1 MQEDKIR
8 TLAVV
13 GSQWGDEGK
22 GKITDYFAQSADYVV
37 RWAGG
42 DNAGH
47 TIVIDG
53 KKYKLSIVPSGVF
66 NANSMNVIANGCVVN
81 LRKLV
86 SEINYLAENG
96 YDCKNLRISNRAHL
110 ILPYHLKID
119 ELQEEYRQDDL
130 IGTTKKGVGPCY
142 QDKAERIGIRVGDLF
157 EPENFKK
164 RLTANLKFK
173 NELLTKI
180 FNAEPFSVQEIYDE
194 YLELFNQIKDLVTD
208 TSLLID
214 NAIKAGKK
222 VLFEGAQGVM
232 LDLDHG
238 TYPFVTSSNPSAASI
253 PTGCGIAPR
262 YISNVIGIVK
272 AYNTRVGTGSFPS
285 EITGEVAD
293 YIRETGHEYGTVS
306 GRARRIGWF
315 DAVLMKHSLRV
326 SGYTSMAI
334 MLLDVLTSLD
344 KIKICT
350 KYQYQGHEI
359 DYVPST
365 IAEYDQCQPVFT
377 EVDGWTE
384 DISQVKTYEELPTN
398 AKKYLAKLSEIVGVP
413 ISLFSVGPDR
423 AQTILIDKEIF

>member
-1 MQEDKIR
+1 MR

>member
-47 TIVIDG
+47 TIVIGG

-66 NANSMNVIANGCVVN
+66 NSNSMNVIANGCVIN

-86 SEINYLAENG
+86 SEIKYLAENG

-110 ILPYHLKID
+110 ILPYHMKID
-119 ELQEEYRQDDL
+119 ELQEEYRQGDL

-164 RLTANLKFK
+164 RLTANLEFK
-173 NELLTKI
+173 NELLTKF
-180 FNAEPFSVQEIYDE
+180 FNADPFSVQEIYDE
-194 YLELFNQIKDLVTD
+194 YFELFNQIKDLVTD

-272 AYNTRVGTGSFPS
+272 AYNTRVGTGPFPS

-344 KIKICT
+344 KIKICM
-350 KYQYQGHEI
+350 KYRYQGQEI

-365 IAEYDQCQPVFT
+365 IPKYNQCQPIFT

-384 DISQVKTYEELPTN
+384 DISRVKTYEELPTN

>member
-1 MQEDKIR
+1 MR

-47 TIVIDG
+47 TIVIGG

-66 NANSMNVIANGCVVN
+66 NPNSMNVIANGCVVN

-86 SEINYLAENG
+86 SEIKYLAENG

-110 ILPYHLKID
+110 ILPYHMKID
-119 ELQEEYRQDDL
+119 ELQEEYRQGDL

-157 EPENFKK
+157 GPENFKK

-173 NELLTKI
+173 NELLTKF
-180 FNAEPFSVQEIYDE
+180 FNADPFSVQEIYDE

-208 TSLLID
+208 TSLLIN

-272 AYNTRVGTGSFPS
+272 AYNTRVGTGPFPS

-350 KYQYQGHEI
+350 KYRYQGQEI
-359 DYVPST
+359 DYIPST
-365 IAEYDQCQPVFT
+365 IAEYNQCQPIFT

>member
-1 MQEDKIR
+1 MR

-180 FNAEPFSVQEIYDE
+180 FNAEPFTVQEIYDE

-208 TSLLID
+208 TSLVID
-214 NAIKAGKK
+214 NAIKVGKK

-272 AYNTRVGTGSFPS
+272 AYNTRVGTGPFPS

-350 KYQYQGHEI
+350 KYRYQDQEI

-365 IAEYDQCQPVFT
+365 IAEYNQCQPIFM

>member
-180 FNAEPFSVQEIYDE
+180 FNAEPFTVQEIYDE

-208 TSLLID
+208 TSLVID
-214 NAIKAGKK
+214 NAIKVGKK

-272 AYNTRVGTGSFPS
+272 AYNTRVGTGPFPS

-350 KYQYQGHEI
+350 KYRYQDQEI

-365 IAEYDQCQPVFT
+365 IAEYNQCQPIFM